1 MTPLTRKSPRPL
13 PARLRALAAA
23 LLVGLGLDAQGPGAL
38 AFQTFGYDEGLGALL
53 VEAMEKDDSG
63 YIWVAGQGGL
73 YRLEDQHFR
82 SFGPA
87 FGLATD
93 RITALCRDVGL
104 LWVGTEAGLYS
115 FDGRRFSKV
124 AGPLGEGPVKALA
137 RDVAGRLW
145 VLADGRLYNGGR
157 DGFQP
162 AALGPVQALWVDPAK
177 PRILALAGD
186 GQIYRSEGDWG
197 SWAALGRGPD
207 LGKEPVGALL
217 QDHAGQVWV
226 RTRTR
231 LYRGD
236 PGKGFENL
244 AAQFAL
250 GAWGEAR
257 LYQDRLGRIWIP
269 TAQGIVLWERGS
281 ISSPRFDLP
290 RSSGLA
296 RTVFMDP
303 DGVLWVGGEE
313 VHRLLGQG
321 TWSLHRTAEGLPA
334 NGVWGLL
341 RDRQGVL
348 WAATSQGLVRATP
361 NGWERLPSSEGMA
374 FTALALGP
382 DGQLWAAGPRGLLL
396 RSRSGSDS
404 DLLRIRA
411 FSSPETRISALCF
424 DSEGRLWMASSNA
437 GLLRLRPDSP
447 GLQEAVVLPDGDARE
462 RVHGLVRD
470 GLGRLWAAGERG
482 LAVLEAGTW
491 SRLGP
496 AQGLDGPVLALARA
510 EGNELWV
517 SLASE
522 GALLRVAYENGRI
535 QVRERVDAARGVP
548 RQPLHALAADPKGVV
563 WAGSAQGLLRYGDE
577 ALDLFGK
584 GEGLP
589 SSGCNPGALAIDG
602 DGDVWAG
609 TPGGIGHFRAAFY
622 RGVPPAP
629 RSEVVEARFV
639 RKTLW
644 LPSSLSVFRVEPGD
658 ASLEV
663 TVATLAYHDPSKLQR
678 QVRLVGLDDAWH
690 DLEGSSARYSKLPPD
705 IYQFEV
711 RSRLPTT
718 GWGPPAILRFKVL
731 PPWWRS
737 LWVLLLGGAALAGG
751 LGYAYRRII
760 GALRRRNLALQEVVE
775 ERNRDLELALETAE
789 EASRAKDDFLATMSH
804 EIRTPMHA
812 ILGMTNLLLE
822 SRLTRDQRETAQ
834 TIKHASTALMSIIGD
849 ILDYAQIEASRIAL
863 RSVPFDLRELAEE
876 LVDLMA
882 VTAHQK
888 GLELILR
895 YPDPQTQQFIG
906 DPDRLRQILVNLLGN
921 AIKFTAQGWVML
933 DLETLEDL
941 PDRQK
946 VRISV
951 ADTGVGIAP
960 EKQKNLFR
968 KFTQAD
974 TSIARRFGGTGL
986 GLAITQQLVER
997 MGGTIGLWS
1006 ELGRGSTCWFE
1017 LDLPKGDGPSELL
1030 SADWQGLRVMVA
1042 DDLENS
1048 RKAITDRLANWGIAQ
1063 GAGDTLAEAVAQVAR
1078 GAEFKDPFNLVL
1090 LDDSLA
1096 GEVQAAAAGLRAAAG
1111 NQPLVIVLL
1120 CPMHQAV
1127 DATALQDAGI
1137 QGLLRKPI
1145 HDWELRETLSR
1156 AAGQLSARRVGAWMG
1171 DEEALSGLSATFAE
1185 VARPA
1190 WEEAPPRLLLVEDN
1204 PLNQQ
1209 VALRILAG
1217 LGATATVAGSG
1228 GEAVELTRAG
1238 SYDAILMDV
1247 HMPGMDGVQA
1257 TRLIRAEEQGRRTP
1271 IVAMTAHAL
1280 ERDRDR
1286 FLEAGMDALLTKP
1299 FGREDLRRVLER
1311 VLRGL
1316 PDDGTPTADPGPLL
1330 SLDREALLASVTEDR
1345 RMDREGL
1352 KELLDLFERHA
1363 PRHLQR
1369 LAEAVERQ
1377 DSQGAREAA
1386 HSLCGSS
1393 AYVYAQ
1399 ALVAQCKAAEDE
1411 AAAEQLDRLAA
1422 RMPAL
1427 EAELTRAWALLE
1439 ALRVEFAPAKP

>member
-1 MTPLTRKSPRPL
+1 MKPAPRSLRCP
-13 PARLRALAAA
+13 PCARAGVLAAA
-23 LLVGLGLDAQGPGAL
+23 LLAGLGLQAQGPGAF
-38 AFQTFGYDEGLGALL
+38 AFRTFGSDEGLGALL
-53 VEAMEKDDSG
+53 VEALEKDDAG
-63 YIWVAGQGGL
+63 YLWVGGQGGL

-82 SFGPA
+82 RFGASFGLP
-87 FGLATD
+87 TD
-93 RITALCRDVGL
+93 RITALCRDVGQ
-104 LWVGTEAGLYS
+104 LWVGTEAGLYT

-124 AGPLGEGPVKALA
+124 AGPVGDSPVKTLA
-137 RDVAGRLW
+137 RDISGRLW
-145 VLADGRLYNGGR
+145 VLAEGRLYTGDRNGL
-157 DGFQP
+157 QA
-162 AALGPVQALWVDPAK
+162 AALGAVQALWVDPGK
-177 PRILALAGD
+177 LRILALGAD
-186 GQIYRSEGDWG
+186 GQVFRSDGDWG
-197 SWAALGRGPD
+197 NWTALGRGPEA
-207 LGKEPVGALL
+207 GREPVGALV
-217 QDHAGQVWV
+217 QDHAGQVWI

-231 LYRGD
+231 LFRGE
-236 PGKGFENL
+236 PGKGFEDL

-250 GAWGEAR
+250 GSWGEAR
-257 LYQDRLGRIWIP
+257 LFQDRVGRIWIP

-281 ISSPRFDLP
+281 VRSPRFDLP
-290 RSSGLA
+290 RGSGLA
-296 RTVFMDP
+296 RAVFMDH

-334 NGVWGLL
+334 NGVWSLL
-341 RDRQGVL
+341 RDRQGGL
-348 WAATSQGLVRATP
+348 WAGTSQGLARATAT
-361 NGWERLPSSEGMA
+361 GWEAVPSTEGQS

-382 DGQLWAAGPRGLLL
+382 DGRLWAAGPRGLLL
-396 RSRSGSDS
+396 HGRSGADP
-404 DLLRIRA
+404 DPLRVRS
-411 FSSPETRISALCF
+411 FSSAETRVEALCF
-424 DSEGRLWMASSNA
+424 DGEGRLWLASSNA
-437 GLLRLRPDSP
+437 GLVRLRPDSP
-447 GLQEAVVLPDGDARE
+447 GMQESVALPGGDLRE
-462 RVHGLVRD
+462 RVHALCRD
-470 GLGRLWAAGERG
+470 GRGRLWAAGERG
-482 LAVLEAGTW
+482 LAVLEAGSW

-496 AQGLDGPVLALARA
+496 AQGLDGPALALAPA
-510 EGNELWV
+510 EGGGLWL
-517 SLASE
+517 SMAAE
-522 GALLRVAYENGRI
+522 GALLRVSFDKGRI
-535 QVRERVDAARGVP
+535 QVLERVDASRGVP
-548 RQPLHALAADPKGVV
+548 RLPLHALAVDAKGVV
-563 WAGSAQGLLRYGDE
+563 WAGSAQGILRFGDGV
-577 ALDLFGK
+577 LDLFGK

-589 SSGCNPGALAIDG
+589 GSGCNPGALSVDAEG
-602 DGDVWAG
+602 DLWAG
-609 TPGGIGHFRAAFY
+609 TPGGIGHFRTALY

-629 RSEVVEARFV
+629 RSEVVEARFG
-639 RKTLW
+639 RRALW
-644 LPSSLSVFRVEPGD
+644 APDLSVFRIEPQD
-658 ASLEV
+658 ASMEV
-663 TVATLAYHDPSKLQR
+663 SVATLAYQDASRLQR
-678 QVRLVGLDDAWH
+678 QVRLVGLDEAWH
-690 DLEGSSARYSKLPPD
+690 DLEGSSARYPKLAPEL
-705 IYQFEV
+705 YQFEV
-711 RSRLPTT
+711 RSRLSTT
-718 GWGPPAILRFKVL
+718 GWGPPAVLRFRVL
-731 PPWWRS
+731 APWWRS
-737 LWVLLLGGAALAGG
+737 PWVLLLGGAALVGG
-751 LGYAYRRII
+751 LGFGYRRII

-775 ERNRDLELALETAE
+775 ERNHDLELALEAAE

-895 YPDPQTQQFIG
+895 YPDPEARQFVG

-921 AIKFTAQGWVML
+921 ALKFTAQGWVML
-933 DLETLEDL
+933 DLEVLEDL
-941 PDRQK
+941 PERQRI
-946 VRISV
+946 RISV

-1017 LDLPKGDGPSELL
+1017 LDLPKGDGPSEVR
-1030 SADWQGLRVMVA
+1030 STDWQGLRVMVA
-1042 DDLENS
+1042 DDLENA
-1048 RKAITDRLANWGIAQ
+1048 RKAVTDRLANWGIPQ
-1063 GAGDTLAEAVAQVAR
+1063 GAAGSLAEALEQVAR
-1078 GAEFKDPFNLVL
+1078 GTEFQDPFNLVL

-1096 GEVQAAAAGLRAAAG
+1096 EDVQTSAAALRAAAA
-1111 NQPLVIVLL
+1111 NQPLVVVLL

-1156 AAGQLSARRVGAWMG
+1156 AAGQLSTRRVGAWMG
-1171 DEEALSGLSATFAE
+1171 DEEALSALSATFAE

-1190 WEEAPPRLLLVEDN
+1190 WEDAPPRLLLVEDN

-1217 LGATATVAGSG
+1217 LGATAVVAGSG
-1228 GEAVELTRAG
+1228 GEAVELARAG
-1238 SYDAILMDV
+1238 GFDAILMDV

-1257 TRLIRAEEQGRRTP
+1257 TRLIRAAEQGLRTP
-1271 IVAMTAHAL
+1271 IIAMTAHAL

-1286 FLEAGMDALLTKP
+1286 FLESGMDALLTKP

-1311 VLRGL
+1311 ALHGL
-1316 PDDGTPTADPGPLL
+1316 PAEGTPTAEPGP
-1330 SLDREALLASVTEDR
+1330 SLAIDRQALLDSVTEDR

-1369 LAEAVERQ
+1369 LAEAVARQ
-1377 DSQGAREAA
+1377 DAQGAREAA

-1399 ALVAQCKAAEDE
+1399 ALVTQCKAAEDE
-1411 AAAEQLDRLAA
+1411 AASEQLDRLLE

-1427 EAELTRAWALLE
+1427 EAELTRAWAILE
-1439 ALRVEFAPAKP
+1439 ALRAEFAPP